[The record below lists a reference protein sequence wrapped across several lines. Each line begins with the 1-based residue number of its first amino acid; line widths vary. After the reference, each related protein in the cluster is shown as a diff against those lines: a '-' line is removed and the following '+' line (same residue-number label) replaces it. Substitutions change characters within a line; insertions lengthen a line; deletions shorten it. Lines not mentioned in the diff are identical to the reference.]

1 MQYKFVTVLHSC
13 ACRISEKVRNLI
25 IDSKRP
31 TNKCIPAIA
40 VVVFFLGFSL
50 QLKGQALKTN
60 VPFTLVG
67 SPNFGIEWSVG
78 RQLTLNVEAMWLPYL
93 FKKDEEVFRALI
105 GSIDFRYYVNPKYY
119 YTNDLWDGFYV
130 GPYGM
135 MGNFN
140 IGLKDSDPEKTSYR
154 RKGWGISAGLTGG
167 YKFYLSSRFRI
178 DANIG
183 IGYANMQYD
192 KYQLGGEFADF
203 KLESKKTKGYVG
215 PTKIGVSL
223 VYNIFR

>member
-1 MQYKFVTVLHSC
+1 MRRLMQY
-13 ACRISEKVRNLI
+13 
-25 IDSKRP
+25 
-31 TNKCIPAIA
+31 IPMIA
-40 VVVFFLGFSL
+40 MALLFLAFSP
-50 QLKGQALKTN
+50 QAKGQALKTN

-78 RQLTLNVEAMWLPYL
+78 RQLTLNVDAMWLPYL

-119 YTNDLWDGFYV
+119 YTNDLWDGFYI

-140 IGLKDSDPEKTSYR
+140 IGLKDKDPEKTSYR

-178 DANIG
+178 DANIC
-183 IGYANMQYD
+183 IGYANLQYD
-192 KYQLGGEFADF
+192 KYQLGGEYADF

-215 PTKIGVSL
+215 PTKIGISL